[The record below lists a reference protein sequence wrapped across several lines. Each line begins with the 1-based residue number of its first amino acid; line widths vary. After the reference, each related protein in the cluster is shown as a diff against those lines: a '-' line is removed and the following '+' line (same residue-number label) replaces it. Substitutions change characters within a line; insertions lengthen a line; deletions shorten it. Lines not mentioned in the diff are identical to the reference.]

1 MRRQVILITVKYYTH
16 ILFVYLDQN
25 SVMSKFECSGWLV
38 IHEKVG
44 LAEHPIATVGPSI
57 IVDSLSQ
64 MPHPLLSSTFQPFS
78 DPE

>member
-1 MRRQVILITVKYYTH
+1 
-16 ILFVYLDQN
+16 
-25 SVMSKFECSGWLV
+25 MSKFECSGWLV